1 MKHIAVKRL
10 FPLASILLLFP
21 IAAEDAAKDK
31 TPSAQSAFAF
41 PDRPDYVTL
50 KPAAFDKLRRS
61 NTNAVVLDV
70 RTPEEY
76 AAGHLHGAVLLN
88 FRSPDFTNQLAR
100 LDKTKTYLVHCA
112 AGGRSAKACEKMHTL
127 GFSRIVNLEGGL
139 TAWQEA
145 GKPVEK

>member
-1 MKHIAVKRL
+1 MKHIAVKLL
-10 FPLASILLLFP
+10 FPLTSVFLLVP
-21 IAAEDAAKDK
+21 TAAEDSAKDK
-31 TPSAQSAFAF
+31 AQSAQSAFAI

-50 KPAAFDKLRRS
+50 KPAAFDKLRHS

-76 AAGHLHGAVLLN
+76 AAGHLYGAVLLN
-88 FRSPDFTNQLAR
+88 FRSPDFTNRLAQ

-112 AGGRSAKACEKMHTL
+112 AGSRSAKACEKMHSL

-139 TAWQEA
+139 SAWQEA